1 MTSDVP
7 GARGRLAPLPLL
19 TALAFLVQVDV
30 RMMTPL
36 LPTIAHSLGTS
47 VTAMGL
53 AMMLYMLPYGLCQ
66 FFYGPLGD
74 RLGAIRVVR
83 GAAIGFGVGTLLTG
97 QAHHVLALDA
107 ARFVTG
113 VFAAAVVPLTFA
125 YIGATVP
132 YAERQGTLARFAA
145 VTSLAQSLSAAIG
158 GTVAHFVS
166 WRILYVG
173 VGCLSLVPAVLL
185 FRTDAH
191 RPSTEAG
198 GGLRYGLVLRRR
210 AARVLYGIVGLEGMF
225 LWGGFTYLGAVAVAR
240 FGLNELEVGLLLACY
255 GVATLAGGVWLLR
268 VRSRLPEHY
277 LAALGG
283 GLKGGAYLLMTVA
296 GSPALFAVALV
307 MLGFGYIALHTTLQT
322 RATELAPEARGT
334 AVALFAF
341 FLFLGGALG
350 SAIFGP
356 LVDHGWHQLFLVICG
371 LGLLVLGGLSAL
383 LLGASPESA
392 RSGTPGAVTPVPPPG
407 P

>member
-1 MTSDVP
+1 MTPDVP
-7 GARGRLAPLPLL
+7 GASRRLAPLPLL

-53 AMMLYMLPYGLCQ
+53 AMMFYMLPYGLCQ

-185 FRTDAH
+185 FRTDTH
-191 RPSTEAG
+191 RPATDAG

-283 GLKGGAYLLMTVA
+283 GLKGGAYLLMTAA

-371 LGLLVLGGLSAL
+371 LGLLALGGLSAL
-383 LLGASPESA
+383 LLGASPETA
-392 RSGTPGAVTPVPPPG
+392 
-407 P
+407 

>member
-1 MTSDVP
+1 VNPGVP
-7 GARGRLAPLPLL
+7 EARRWLAPLPLL
-19 TALAFLVQVDV
+19 AAIAFLVQVDV

-66 FFYGPLGD
+66 FFYGPVGD

-83 GAAIGFGVGTLLTG
+83 AAAIGFAVGTLLTG
-97 QAHHVLALDA
+97 QAHHIVVLDA

-132 YAERQGTLARFAA
+132 YAERQGTLGRFAA

-166 WRILYVG
+166 WRFLYVG
-173 VGCLSLVPAVLL
+173 VGCLLLVPAALL
-185 FRTDAH
+185 FRTDTRHA
-191 RPSTEAG
+191 PPDVAG
-198 GGLRYGLVLRRR
+198 GGLHYGLVLRRR
-210 AARVLYGIVGLEGMF
+210 AARILYGIVGFEGLF
-225 LWGGFTYLGAVAVAR
+225 LWGGFTYLGAIAVAR

-255 GVATLAGGVWLLR
+255 GVATLVGGVSL
-268 VRSRLPEHY
+268 VRIRTHLPERY
-277 LAALGG
+277 LAAFGG
-283 GLKGGAYLLMTVA
+283 GLKGGAYLLMSA
-296 GSPALFAVALV
+296 SGSLLVFAAAIV

-356 LVDHGWHQLFLVICG
+356 LVDHGWHRLFLVICG
-371 LGLLVLGGLSAL
+371 LGLLVLGGLAVL
-383 LLGASPESA
+383 LLGASPETA
-392 RSGTPGAVTPVPPPG
+392 
-407 P
+407 

>member
-1 MTSDVP
+1 MNPAAP
-7 GARGRLAPLPLL
+7 GATRGLAPLPLL

-66 FFYGPLGD
+66 FLYGPLGD
-74 RLGAIRVVR
+74 RLGAIRVIG

-97 QAHHVLALDA
+97 QAHHIAVFDA
-107 ARFVTG
+107 VRFVTG

-132 YAERQGTLARFAA
+132 YAERQGTLGRFAA

-166 WRILYVG
+166 WRVLYVG
-173 VGCLSLVPAVLL
+173 VGCLTLVPAVLL
-185 FRTDAH
+185 FHTDTRHA
-191 RPSTEAG
+191 PPGATG
-198 GGLRYGLVLRRR
+198 GGLHYGLVLRRR
-210 AARVLYGIVGLEGMF
+210 AARILYGIVGFEGLF

-255 GVATLAGGVWLLR
+255 GVATLVGGVSL
-268 VRSRLPEHY
+268 VRIRARLPERY

-283 GLKGGAYLLMTVA
+283 GLKGGAYLLMSA
-296 GSPALFAVALV
+296 SGSLALFAIAIA

-341 FLFLGGALG
+341 FLFLGGAIG

-356 LVDHGWHQLFLVICG
+356 LVDHGWHRLFLMICG
-371 LGLLVLGGLSAL
+371 LSLLGLGGLAVL
-383 LLGASPESA
+383 LLGATPETA
-392 RSGTPGAVTPVPPPG
+392 
-407 P
+407 